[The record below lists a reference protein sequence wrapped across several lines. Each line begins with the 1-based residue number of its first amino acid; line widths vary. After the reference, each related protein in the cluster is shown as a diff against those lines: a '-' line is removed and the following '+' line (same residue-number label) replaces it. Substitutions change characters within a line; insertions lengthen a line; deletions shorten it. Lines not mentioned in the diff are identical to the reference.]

1 MKINYHL
8 MTQIIPF
15 FSELAQNAPI
25 KFSTKRKLMRF
36 NEKLISEYQ
45 LFQEEIQK
53 LAGLYCEKDE
63 NGEFIL
69 TENGGQKI
77 KPDKIDEA
85 NKALED
91 IYTTEIDLEFEPF
104 KLEESYFE
112 DFIGSAA
119 TVRLIED
126 NFLLEE

>member
-1 MKINYHL
+1 MPL
-8 MTQIIPF
+8 
-15 FSELAQNAPI
+15 
-25 KFSTKRKLMRF
+25 KFSIKRKVMRF
-36 NEKLISEYQ
+36 NELVIKEYQ
-45 LFQEEIQK
+45 FFEKEIQN
-53 LAGLYCEKDE
+53 LAEQYCEKDE
-63 NGEFIL
+63 EGNFI
-69 TENGGQKI
+69 TVEGGGQKI
-77 KPDKIDEA
+77 YPDKIDEA